1 MKRLS
6 SHKRT
11 RKQKGAV
18 IPVGSIRAG
27 LTVADAHPT

>member
-1 MKRLS
+1 MKRIPS
-6 SHKRT
+6 
-11 RKQKGAV
+11 RKPKGAV